1 MFIATDTRE
10 RRHEKIRSFLP
21 GEPVI
26 AILLAAV
33 DFEWTVRRAIIALGT
48 NTNRVIRDKVLNRCH
63 GPDDYKK
70 AWKAEVVP
78 QVDRGL
84 AQVVPR
90 WAFVRG
96 EAFQL
101 RHQVV
106 HGLNGLPSSRKTS
119 ERVEAFLQGSEAID
133 TLAREHGVQL
143 FGKRLPV
150 RRKPRAGKSTT
161 KAAKK

>member
-1 MFIATDTRE
+1 MFIVTDTRE

-48 NTNRVIRDKVLNRCH
+48 NTNRVIRDTVLDRCH

-70 AWKAEVVP
+70 AWKAEVAR
-78 QVDRGL
+78 QVDRSL

-90 WAFVRG
+90 WSFVRG
-96 EAFQL
+96 EAFLL

-106 HGLNGLPSSRKTS
+106 HGLKGLPSSRKTAD
-119 ERVEAFLQGSEAID
+119 RVEAFLQGSEAID
-133 TLAREHGVQL
+133 KLAEVHGVQL

-150 RRKPRAGKSTT
+150 RRKPRL
-161 KAAKK
+161 